1 MNELE
6 TLESIIADKPERA
19 THIEEKTNLF
29 IKVLQNTKCK
39 LFDEWFIF
47 EDGEWIIADGYN
59 ILLMRSLAD
68 IEKQID
74 QLKEID
80 SLREQLAEMTSAFNS
95 MDSQNRNIVW
105 DNVCLNEQL
114 ASAPKWISVD
124 EYLPRSANGTWSKR
138 VIGLCDIGLV
148 YSLSYFNSDLEVG
161 GCWQRSNSFVENASK
176 KIVAWM
182 ENPHFELL
190 EGKG

>member
-1 MNELE
+1 MKMYKKHKLTDEQSDKFVFPHVMAMTKEGLNSKAEIAYELGCRD
-6 TLESIIADKPERA
+6 LK
-19 THIEEKTNLF
+19 IECL
-29 IKVLQNTKCK
+29 
-39 LFDEWFIF
+39 
-47 EDGEWIIADGYN
+47 G
-59 ILLMRSLAD
+59 
-68 IEKQID
+68 
-74 QLKEID
+74 
-80 SLREQLAEMTSAFNS
+80 EQLDAWSKKYADLKIKSDAN
-95 MDSQNRNIVW
+95 QW
-105 DNVCLNEQL
+105 AHDNMQEQL

-190 EGKG
+190 EGKS